1 MSARICNVMEYAI
14 IHKINSLAMEKKKP
28 NKYMLTVLR

>member
-14 IHKINSLAMEKKKP
+14 IHKINSLAMEKKKQ